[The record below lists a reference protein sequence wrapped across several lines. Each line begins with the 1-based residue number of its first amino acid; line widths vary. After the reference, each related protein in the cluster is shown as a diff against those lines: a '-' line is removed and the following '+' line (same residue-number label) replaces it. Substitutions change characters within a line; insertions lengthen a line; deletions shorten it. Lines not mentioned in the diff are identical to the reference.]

1 MTAETYSAIAAKEKQ
16 PSIGHP
22 ESWWPWLASLIN
34 KDQPNPPDLSEDV
47 PVPQQVEAKGETLL
61 EIVNFILREVLTLPD
76 KKNQIKLLS
85 HYLAAIAREAHQA
98 TSHLVYSIEFDEQ
111 KGVQLIDHIYQDNGN
126 IKKVCQSA
134 IEQAQ
139 TDVERTRYELE
150 LDQIERLLAALNGLV
165 KQGTSFTFA
174 KTLEKAASQKIKQLF
189 DQIGWKKTNNLI
201 TPEVAQQ
208 LQLKSPFADCWAGQK
223 NIYIMPQSEIHPGGY
238 SVVILVQPVFIP
250 NQNRWVLLQSQY
262 MIKMSWQ
269 DHLIFVNKTTDQTF
283 EMQAETS
290 SELEKKVISQLIELG
305 PKWQTLSAEQTFL
318 ELLGE
323 FETRKKREQLET
335 RTKLSQLNLANYAE
349 YILNIL
355 TIEGYPQ
362 PISSSQINQIS
373 LAIKR
378 VVLSGLF
385 DLSPM
390 TNQQLEKVIRHYQQF
405 KKDSHQKKKSKPARL
420 EKLFVSS
427 LLSLG
432 YQSAGKSFD
441 LSLVECL
448 TMSPF
453 SALNSNQGRIS
464 HGINQMGG
472 LSQLKE
478 RSSCLRCPRCGQ
490 ISHNPLI
497 CSHCGYKRGAPLN
510 LGQNQN
516 KDRENYQSA
525 SNQSGSKRMSKR
537 ELQQR
542 QTASIGLSQFVSGYD
557 SKLAAA
563 DSF

>member
-1 MTAETYSAIAAKEKQ
+1 MTTEIYSASAAKEKQ
-16 PSIGHP
+16 PSIDHP

-34 KDQPNPPDLSEDV
+34 KDQSETPKLSEEI
-47 PVPQQVEAKGETLL
+47 PVPQQVETNGETLL
-61 EIVNFILREVLTLPD
+61 EIVNFILREVVVL
-76 KKNQIKLLS
+76 KKKKDQIKLLT

-111 KGVQLIDHIYQDNGN
+111 KGIQLIDHIYQDNGN

-150 LDQIERLLAALNGLV
+150 LNQVERLLSALNGLA
-165 KQGTSFTFA
+165 KQGASFIFA
-174 KTLEKAASQKIKQLF
+174 KTLEEAASEKIRQLF
-189 DQIGWKKTNNLI
+189 SQIGWKKTSNLI

-208 LQLKSPFADCWAGQK
+208 LQLKSPFVDCWAGQK
-223 NIYIMPQSEIHPGGY
+223 NVYIMPQSDVHPGGY
-238 SVVILVQPVFIP
+238 SVVVLTQPIFIP
-250 NQNRWVLLQSQY
+250 DQNQWVLLHSQY

-269 DHLIFVNKTTDQTF
+269 DHLEFSQKTTNQSLDPKTEAGHDLEQTI
-283 EMQAETS
+283 M
-290 SELEKKVISQLIELG
+290 SQLIELT
-305 PKWQTLSAEQTFL
+305 PRWQTLSAEETFL
-318 ELLGE
+318 ALLGQ
-323 FETRKKREQLET
+323 FETREKRDQLET
-335 RTKLSQLNLANYAE
+335 RTKLNQLNIENYAQ
-349 YILNIL
+349 YILEIL
-355 TIEGYPQ
+355 AIENCQ
-362 PISSSQINQIS
+362 QTLSASQISQIKIA
-373 LAIKR
+373 LKR

-385 DLSPM
+385 DLNPM
-390 TNQQLEKVIRHYQQF
+390 NNQELTKLIRHYVQF
-405 KKDSHQKKKSKPARL
+405 KNKDAKRKNTKKVGL

-453 SALNSNQGRIS
+453 SALSPKSSNLPPGS
-464 HGINQMGG
+464 NPVKG
-472 LSQLKE
+472 LSWLKE
-478 RSSCLRCPRCGQ
+478 QNHCLRCPRCGQ

-510 LGQNQN
+510 LRPNQD
-516 KDRENYQSA
+516 KDQDNHQST
-525 SNQSGSKRMSKR
+525 SNQSRSHR
-537 ELQQR
+537 EFQQT

-557 SKLAAA
+557 SKLAAT